1 MSTNTMDTLR
11 THLFD
16 VLAGVKS
23 GDIDVERAK
32 AVCEVSQTIINTA
45 KAESDYARVTGLAVS
60 SSLIEIK
67 SPSHAAIAAA
77 PRQLTRHPADASEA
91 PTAERRAN
99 GTVIERNG
107 HITRHTSK

>member
-1 MSTNTMDTLR
+1 MTTNTMDTLR
-11 THLFD
+11 DHLFD

-45 KAESDYARVTGLAVS
+45 KAESDYARVTGMAVS

-67 SPSHAAIAAA
+67 SPSPVALAAKAK
-77 PRQLTRHPADASEA
+77 PAE
-91 PTAERRAN
+91 PVTIERRAN
-99 GTVIERNG
+99 GAVIERQG
-107 HITRHTSK
+107 KVTRHTAR